1 MLIAKLKNAFTFDG
15 EVKLKS
21 ILINWLLMSEE
32 KILEEIKNELREIK
46 EEVEGLR
53 KEMRGLR
60 KGIEELIEVVKPLQ
74 YFYGGMW
81 GALLWTITVII
92 LLDVMFGVYSKTM
105 TWIGGFGQGLSIG
118 LIGMILEA
126 ILFILFIKNITSSV
140 RGNKDNEEEESE

>member
-1 MLIAKLKNAFTFDG
+1 
-15 EVKLKS
+15 
-21 ILINWLLMSEE
+21 MSEE
-32 KILEEIKNELREIK
+32 KTVEKIAEELKGIQEELKEI
-46 EEVEGLR
+46 R

-74 YFYGGMW
+74 YFYGGIW

-140 RGNKDNEEEESE
+140 RNNKDVEEEEEGD

>member
-1 MLIAKLKNAFTFDG
+1 
-15 EVKLKS
+15 
-21 ILINWLLMSEE
+21 MSEE
-32 KILEEIKNELREIK
+32 KTVEKIVEELKEIQEEL
-46 EEVEGLR
+46 EGLR

-60 KGIEELIEVVKPLQ
+60 KGIEKLIEVVKPLQ
-74 YFYGGMW
+74 YFYGGIW

-126 ILFILFIKNITSSV
+126 IVFILFIKNITSSV
-140 RGNKDNEEEESE
+140 RGNKNAKEEERD